1 MEDLQIQTRMYRV
14 GGDLVWNDWQWTPD
28 YVLRWLQTNMWLLLI
43 LLTVVIATVVMWRFM
58 RSGTPRR

>member
-1 MEDLQIQTRMYRV
+1 MYRV